1 MTLPPTIRALAAVA
15 PGPCRDACCAKDC
28 GGGSAVRLILG
39 HDHRLFADALA
50 DVLRRHRAVVTARAR
65 SPREVLMALAT
76 DQADICLVADRWLDG
91 EALGHL
97 RQVRELHPAV
107 DLVILSE
114 RSANC
119 DIATARAIGAAAI
132 VGQHQHVTDL
142 VAVLHRVRAGERAID
157 AETAQQVGSFSPLAE
172 VHAGSLVD
180 TLTIREQEVLML
192 MTDGKA
198 AKEIASALAITLH
211 TARTHVQSVLVKL
224 GVHSRL
230 EASGLVAQWPAWA
243 ARSVRIQPRKQ
254 RSRPERMTAS

>member
-1 MTLPPTIRALAAVA
+1 M
-15 PGPCRDACCAKDC
+15 
-28 GGGSAVRLILG
+28 RLIVG
-39 HDHRLFADALA
+39 HDHRLFADVLA
-50 DVLRRHRAVVTARAR
+50 DVLRLHGAIVTARAR

-76 DQADICLVADRWLDG
+76 EQADICLVADRWLKG

-97 RQVRELHPAV
+97 RQARELHPAV

-114 RSANC
+114 RSANF
-119 DIATARAIGAAAI
+119 DIATARAIGAAA
-132 VGQHQHVTDL
+132 VVSQHHRVTDL

-157 AETAQQVGSFSPLAE
+157 AAVAPEVGSFSPGAGAY
-172 VHAGSLVD
+172 AGSLLG

-243 ARSVRIQPRKQ
+243 ARPVRIQPGNQ
-254 RSRPERMTAS
+254 RNRSERMTAS